1 MSFPQLD
8 YADYISGDR
17 VRREAFAKAIAHS
30 FEVYGFATS
39 REFFALPY
47 EEKMKSEHPPES
59 NPHRGYSWVGQENL
73 SSLTRRDR
81 GLEPLKETKES
92 WDQGAND
99 DELNPNL
106 WAATESLPGFRPFME
121 KFFNTCHETE
131 ERLLRAVAVGLGLD
145 ETHFDDKLTDRVNEF
160 RLTHYPPVRKSDINL
175 KSGNQTRTSEHTDF
189 GTITLLFQDSVGGL
203 EVESHE
209 EQGVFH
215 PITAAAPTMVIN
227 IGDSLQRWTND
238 RLRSTVHRVTIPINA
253 DAKEDE
259 IVIPSRYSVVFFG
272 KPNRD
277 VSLYPFPEFLK
288 DKESKYEDITAGEY
302 NQRRLIR
309 VY

>member
-1 MSFPQLD
+1 
-8 YADYISGDR
+8 
-17 VRREAFAKAIAHS
+17 
-30 FEVYGFATS
+30 
-39 REFFALPY
+39 
-47 EEKMKSEHPPES
+47 
-59 NPHRGYSWVGQENL
+59 
-73 SSLTRRDR
+73 
-81 GLEPLKETKES
+81 
-92 WDQGAND
+92 
-99 DELNPNL
+99 
-106 WAATESLPGFRPFME
+106 ME

-227 IGDSLQRWTND
+227 IGIFLLN
-238 RLRSTVHRVTIPINA
+238 
-253 DAKEDE
+253 
-259 IVIPSRYSVVFFG
+259 G
-272 KPNRD
+272 RD
-277 VSLYPFPEFLK
+277 VFLDGFAD
-288 DKESKYEDITAGEY
+288 DKQAIRCRGGQMTASD
-302 NQRRLIR
+302 RRFTALLSP
-309 VY
+309 